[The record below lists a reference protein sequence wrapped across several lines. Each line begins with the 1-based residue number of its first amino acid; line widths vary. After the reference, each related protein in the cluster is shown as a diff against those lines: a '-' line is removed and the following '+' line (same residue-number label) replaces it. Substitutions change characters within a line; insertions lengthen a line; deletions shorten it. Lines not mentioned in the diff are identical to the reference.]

1 MDQDPLRQKHARL
14 LVRYADPA
22 VLRSRG
28 VTKEVFAAIYSGG
41 PPWDIGEPQPEV
53 VKIERAGGFRGSVL
67 DVGCGFGEN
76 AIYLAQNGYAVHAID
91 FVRAVVERARD
102 HYREECGRLQIVFEV
117 ADALELGRLGRTFDC
132 VLDSG
137 MFHLLS
143 DQQRL
148 AYERSLRNATAPGS
162 IVHVLCFSEEETRTG
177 GPRRIRL
184 DEVHT
189 TFGAS
194 WDIRSARSA
203 EYRAKAFESPARAWA
218 IELVRR

>member
-1 MDQDPLRQKHARL
+1 MDHDFLRKKRADL
-14 LVRYADPA
+14 LVRNADPE
-22 VLRSRG
+22 VLRLRG
-28 VTKEVFAAIYSGG
+28 VPKEVFSAIYSGG
-41 PPWDIGEPQPEV
+41 APWEIGEPQPEIV
-53 VKIERAGGFRGSVL
+53 NIERAGGFRGSVL

-76 AIYLAQNGYAVHAID
+76 AMYLARKGHAVHAID
-91 FVRAVVERARD
+91 FVSAVIERARD
-102 HYREECGRLQIVFEV
+102 HYRVESGRLRIVFEV

-148 AYERSLRNATAPGS
+148 AYERSLRSATASGS
-162 IVHVLCFSEEETRTG
+162 VVHMLCFSEDETRTG

-184 DEVHT
+184 DDVSAA
-189 TFGAS
+189 FGAS
-194 WDIRSARSA
+194 WEIRSARAA

-218 IELVRR
+218 IELVRQ

>member
-1 MDQDPLRQKHARL
+1 MDQDPLTQKRASL
-14 LVRYADPA
+14 LVRHADPE

-28 VTKEVFAAIYSGG
+28 VPKEVFAAIYSGG
-41 PPWDIGEPQPEV
+41 APWDVGEPQPEV

-76 AIYLAQNGYAVHAID
+76 AIYLARKGYAVHAID
-91 FVRAVVERARD
+91 FVSAVIERARA
-102 HYREECGRLQIVFEV
+102 HYHEESERLQIVFEV
-117 ADALELGRLGRTFDC
+117 ADALELDRLGRTFDC

-148 AYERSLRNATAPGS
+148 AYEHGLRAATAPGS
-162 IVHVLCFSEEETRTG
+162 IVHMLCFSEEETRAG

-184 DEVHT
+184 DEICT
-189 TFGAS
+189 SFGAS

-203 EYRAKAFESPARAWA
+203 EYSAKIFESPASAWA
-218 IELVRR
+218 VELVRR